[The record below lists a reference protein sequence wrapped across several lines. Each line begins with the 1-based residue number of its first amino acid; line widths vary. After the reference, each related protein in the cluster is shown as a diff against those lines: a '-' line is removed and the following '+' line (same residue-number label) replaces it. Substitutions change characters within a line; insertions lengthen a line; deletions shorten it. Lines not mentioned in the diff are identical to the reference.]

1 MRFTKGIV
9 SVAVLALLCMRSF
22 AGAIQGVE
30 PEAVSGASTDTRID
44 QINAIGSTPDADAV
58 PLIAPFLNDP
68 DARVA
73 EAAASALGRI
83 GGDTARDALARARGS
98 SSASGAVDHALLEC
112 AGGYAA
118 AGQPGSAAPIYG
130 WLLTGAGDASLKAA
144 ALNGLIGLNPEQG
157 PRLLFDAL
165 HSESEA
171 LFQAALIAARDSA
184 SGAAVTAELANS
196 VPVIEPERAALVLEA
211 LADRGDAT
219 ALPAARTAVKHSD
232 ERVRAAALRAIGVLG
247 VNEQTRE
254 AALLAEGSLPDGH
267 RVAAYLDCGAQAAST
282 NETGPRIT
290 SIAGESHTFAG
301 VDGPLATAAFA
312 ADQVEYEISGLAA
325 DGQYVLGFAWWDA
338 DGGGRRESVR
348 FGVGDPLVWTTVL
361 PATRVCAFYKDE
373 PTWARILLPLSGDFA
388 GKDRVRVAFAREDGP
403 NAVVNE
409 MWLFEKTAPEPRK
422 RVLIVTGDDYPGHL
436 WRETAPEFAAI
447 LREDKRFEVSIN
459 ESPAIFGSP
468 LLDHYDAAVL
478 HFKNYSERLVFGPE
492 IWSGLDRYIASGH
505 GLVIAHFGCGAFQEW
520 SDYVKVA
527 GRIWNPEKRAH
538 DPYGKFQVRVV
549 DAAHAVTNGMA
560 DFDTEDELYTC
571 LDGSTPIHV
580 LCEATSK
587 VDQEPYP
594 MAFVVGDLA
603 GRVLHCP
610 LGHDV
615 NALRAPGTRDLY
627 RRATAWAA
635 GL

>member
-1 MRFTKGIV
+1 MRFIIRTV
-9 SVAVLALLCMRSF
+9 VAVTLALPCISGL
-22 AGAIQGVE
+22 AVAVNAVELE
-30 PEAVSGASTDTRID
+30 PESSASAEVRID
-44 QINAIGSTPDADAV
+44 QINEIGNTQDADAV

-73 EAAASALGRI
+73 EAAASALGQI

-98 SSASGAVDHALLEC
+98 SSAAGAVDRALLAC
-112 AGGYAA
+112 ADGYVA
-118 AGQPGSAAPIYG
+118 AGQPDSAAPIYG
-130 WLLTGAGDASLKAA
+130 WLLTGASEAPLKAA

-165 HSESEA
+165 RSDSEA

-184 SGAAVTAELANS
+184 SGAAITAELANS
-196 VPVIEPERAALVLEA
+196 VPVIKPERAALLLDA
-211 LADRGDAT
+211 LAGRGDPA
-219 ALPAARTAVKHSD
+219 ALTAARTAVKHSD
-232 ERVRAAALRAIGVLG
+232 ERVRAAALRAIDALG
-247 VNEQTRE
+247 VNERTHD
-254 AALLAEGSLPDGH
+254 AALLAEGALPGGH
-267 RVAAYLDCGAQAAST
+267 RVAAYLDCGAQAASA

-290 SIAGESHTFAG
+290 SIAGEAHTFTG
-301 VDGPLATAAFA
+301 VTGPLATAAFA
-312 ADQVEYEISGLAA
+312 ADQVVCEIAGLAA
-325 DGQYVLGFAWWDA
+325 DGEYVLGFTWWDA

-361 PATRVCAFYKDE
+361 PATRACAFYKDE
-373 PTWARILLPLSGDFA
+373 PTWARVLLPLSGDFA

-409 MWLFEKTAPEPRK
+409 MWLLEKTAPEPRK
-422 RVLIVTGDDYPGHL
+422 RVVIVTGDDYPGHL
-436 WRETAPEFAAI
+436 WRETAPEIAAI

-468 LLDHYDAAVL
+468 LLAHYDAAVL
-478 HFKNYSERLVFGPE
+478 HFKNCSERLAFGPE
-492 IWSGLDRYIASGH
+492 VWTGLDRYIASGH

-571 LDGSTPIHV
+571 LDGSAPIHV

-615 NALRAPGTRDLY
+615 NAFRAPGTRELY